1 MSINSAMLA
10 GVSGLVAQSAAL
22 AAVSDNIAN
31 VDTVGY
37 KLANT
42 NFETLVASQG
52 VKGDYS
58 AGGVNAQTTQLVT
71 QQGNFTQTNS
81 TTDLAINGQG
91 FFVTTTIPTNVT
103 PADPRYFTRA
113 GAFTVD
119 SQGYLRNSA
128 GLYLQGAPV
137 NAATNTVTINPSD
150 VTQLTAINVESQS
163 GASSPTTQIAINANV
178 NSTTAVSAAAA
189 TYSASTPANN
199 MASGAVTPDFTVQIP
214 ISDSLGAQH
223 TLELDMLKD
232 PAAPNTWYAE
242 LRALPDKNGT
252 IPVVTGAP
260 LVNGQIAT
268 GLLKFQA
275 NGQLD
280 TANSTLLGNPPN
292 ISFGASS
299 ATAPAAGAVQW
310 AQSLGLATQSL
321 NIQLGQ
327 APGGITQFASTS
339 VTQSI
344 VTNGTAFGNLTNV
357 VIDSKGKVTATFD
370 NGVSRL
376 LAQVAIATFPNADGL
391 KSQTGDAYSV
401 TSDSGTP
408 NLKAPGTGGAGQI
421 SPSSLE
427 SSTVDLSTQFTD
439 LITTQR
445 AYSASSK
452 IITTA
457 DQMLQDLL
465 NIIR

>member
-1 MSINSAMLA
+1 
-10 GVSGLVAQSAAL
+10 
-22 AAVSDNIAN
+22 
-31 VDTVGY
+31 
-37 KLANT
+37 
-42 NFETLVASQG
+42 
-52 VKGDYS
+52 
-58 AGGVNAQTTQLVT
+58 
-71 QQGNFTQTNS
+71 
-81 TTDLAINGQG
+81 
-91 FFVTTTIPTNVT
+91 
-103 PADPRYFTRA
+103 
-113 GAFTVD
+113 
-119 SQGYLRNSA
+119 
-128 GLYLQGAPV
+128 
-137 NAATNTVTINPSD
+137 
-150 VTQLTAINVESQS
+150 
-163 GASSPTTQIAINANV
+163 
-178 NSTTAVSAAAA
+178 
-189 TYSASTPANN
+189 
-199 MASGAVTPDFTVQIP
+199 
-214 ISDSLGAQH
+214 
-223 TLELDMLKD
+223 
-232 PAAPNTWYAE
+232 
-242 LRALPDKNGT
+242 
-252 IPVVTGAP
+252 

-280 TANSTLLGNPPN
+280 TVNSTLLGNPPN

-321 NIQLGQ
+321 NVQLGQ

-391 KSQTGDAYSV
+391 KAQTGDAYSV
-401 TSDSGTP
+401 TADSGTP

-427 SSTVDLSTQFTD
+427 ASTVDLSTQFTD

-452 IITTA
+452 IRSFWT
-457 DQMLQDLL
+457 LPHVP
-465 NIIR
+465 